1 MEWRLESV
9 NANQAV
15 SLSSSLVLPSLLP
28 LFSVQALDVSIVSMV
43 QESRSQCIK
52 VAVIAS

>member
-1 MEWRLESV
+1 MEWSLESV

-28 LFSVQALDVSIVSMV
+28 LFSVKALDVSIVSMV
-43 QESRSQCIK
+43 QESRSQCISSHC
-52 VAVIAS
+52 IWD